1 MELSQYVD
9 LNKQQFVSEIDTF
22 TEKRYAQ
29 FYKYFGKEDRRVLD
43 IGCNTGRGGMILRQL
58 EPALR
63 VTGLDII
70 EDRIRRIPEGLY
82 ERLIL
87 SPADSIDVPDN
98 FFDAVVAGEVIEHIH
113 PNDADA
119 VLKEINRTL
128 RPGGK
133 ILLTTPNPR
142 AILVLMGRDDV
153 LKDPSHIGLMMPAQ
167 LKEKLIRCGFEKVRF
182 KGSGKMTKYL
192 PDNFPLFSVF
202 GSYLAI
208 ATKPASGNGK

>member
-9 LNKQQFVSEIDTF
+9 LNKQQVVSEVDTF

-29 FYKYFGKEDRRVLD
+29 FHKYFGSDDKRVLD
-43 IGCNTGRGGMILRQL
+43 IGCNTGRGGMIFRQL
-58 EPALR
+58 DPSIR

-70 EDRIRRIPEGLY
+70 EDRIKKIPEGIY

-98 FFDAVVAGEVIEHIH
+98 SFDAVVAGEVIEHIH
-113 PNDADA
+113 PADADA
-119 VLKEINRTL
+119 MLKEILRTL

-133 ILLTTPNPR
+133 IMLTTPNPR
-142 AILVLMGRDDV
+142 AILVLLGRDDV
-153 LKDPSHIGLMMPAQ
+153 LKDPSHIGLMVPSE
-167 LKEKLIRCGFEKVRF
+167 LKEKLIRCGFEKVRLI
-182 KGSGKMTKYL
+182 GSGKMTKYL

-208 ATKPASGNGK
+208 ASKPAVVK